1 MQRTTWS
8 HLPFDCISRRWIRK
22 KIRLGG
28 DFAEVKKGIEP
39 IIDSIDHK
47 LLNDIEGLQ
56 NPTCEMIAIWLWNKI
71 KNELPL
77 LTKIELSENA
87 TSGVIYEGI

>member
-1 MQRTTWS
+1 MTVF
-8 HLPFDCISRRWIRK
+8 LEGELEK
-22 KIRLGG
+22 KLDWVV